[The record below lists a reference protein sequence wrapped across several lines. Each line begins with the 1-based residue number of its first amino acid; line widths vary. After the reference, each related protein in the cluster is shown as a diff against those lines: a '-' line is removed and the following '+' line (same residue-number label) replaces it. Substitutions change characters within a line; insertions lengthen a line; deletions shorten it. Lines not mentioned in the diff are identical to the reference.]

1 MKVRTL
7 QRFREK
13 DDFSIIH
20 EVGSEFECSEER
32 GAYLQ
37 ELGFVENVR
46 PKKVEEQTER
56 VEPKPEKKPKG
67 KNKPDFD

>member
-13 DDFSIIH
+13 EDYSIIH
-20 EVGSEFECSEER
+20 EVGSEFECSDER
-32 GAYLQ
+32 GGYLAR
-37 ELGFVENVR
+37 LGFVEEIR
-46 PKKVEEQTER
+46 PKKAEEQPEKA
-56 VEPKPEKKPKG
+56 EPKAERKPKG